1 MCDEHAKCGKQTH
14 SSTQRLHTTFS
25 ICARVAAS
33 ASVLPS
39 AASACVIPAERAIAD
54 ARRCRLLPLPSC
66 GDVCSIARG
75 CAPGESHAAAAASPA
90 SATSRLPRPTSLRH
104 ACAASSDER
113 RVRGAGA
120 GATIDCSV
128 GIAANWE
135 EKLLFTIFFLPS
147 SYLGEWRRPTP
158 SQMGAHIRRSVG
170 GSQRTHLQRRQFQAG
185 RAGAGG
191 STRQSR
197 AGRLPRS
204 SRCRAPSLWARRFL
218 RDRGSTERSCC
229 SGSDSRRAHS
239 MKGGR
244 RTRAM

>member
-1 MCDEHAKCGKQTH
+1 M
-14 SSTQRLHTTFS
+14 STPSAENRR
-25 ICARVAAS
+25 IAARSVYTPLS
-33 ASVLPS
+33 ASVRASPPAPPSFRAPRAPASSPRSARSPTPDGVVCCHFPAAETFAPSPAAARPARATRPPRRAQLARPADCRAQQACATPAPHRLTSGAS
-39 AASACVIPAERAIAD
+39 AARAQAPRLTVLLALPQIG
-54 ARRCRLLPLPSC
+54 RRNYYLLIL
-66 GDVCSIARG
+66 
-75 CAPGESHAAAAASPA
+75 
-90 SATSRLPRPTSLRH
+90 
-104 ACAASSDER
+104 
-113 RVRGAGA
+113 
-120 GATIDCSV
+120 
-128 GIAANWE
+128 
-135 EKLLFTIFFLPS
+135 FLPS